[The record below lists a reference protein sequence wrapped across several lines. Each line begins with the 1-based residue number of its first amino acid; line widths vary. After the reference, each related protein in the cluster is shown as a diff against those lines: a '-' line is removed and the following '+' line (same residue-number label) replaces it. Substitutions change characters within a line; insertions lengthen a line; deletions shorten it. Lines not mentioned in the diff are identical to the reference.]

1 MEAGRGLPEWG
12 WRRAFLPRLDAEEA
26 AEAVRLHKQ
35 GVSLQTVAR
44 AMRVSR
50 RHVTQAVR
58 AAHIRVH

>member
-1 MEAGRGLPEWG
+1 M
-12 WRRAFLPRLDAEEA
+12 
-26 AEAVRLHKQ
+26 
-35 GVSLQTVAR
+35 SLQTVAR